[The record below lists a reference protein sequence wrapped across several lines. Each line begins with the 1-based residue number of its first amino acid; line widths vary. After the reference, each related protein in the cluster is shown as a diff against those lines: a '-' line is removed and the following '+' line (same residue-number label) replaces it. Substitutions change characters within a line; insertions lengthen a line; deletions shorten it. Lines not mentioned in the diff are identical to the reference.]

1 MRIRIQ
7 QLKLMRIQIRNP
19 DNGKIS
25 VCILRRSPFSTLL
38 VLESFLKSAFIN
50 TVTIIFYVQMV
61 KDETFTDENILFH
74 NKQIIFIIYNI

>member
-25 VCILRRSPFSTLL
+25 F
-38 VLESFLKSAFIN
+38 SFLNVPPFPPFLYSKSFFKSAFHQYSN
-50 TVTIIFYVQMV
+50 DYFYVQMV
-61 KDETFTDENILFH
+61 NDETTFTDKASGFMTKRQYL
-74 NKQIIFIIYNI
+74 